1 MRTDGVL
8 CDVLNKYAIICPSS
22 GCYRDS
28 HLAGNPTGS
37 PFSWMHSQYILF
49 LLSYVLIQ
57 TFVGYSFWCTQSL
70 EDHLNDSFFFFVI
83 PTLFFDSQI
92 ITMRDYVPKI
102 IGLESFEDH
111 IGPYRGYDPTTD
123 PSASN
128 VFATAAFRFGH
139 ATIPPIL
146 RRLNESFQE
155 HEHFPHLRLSNTLF
169 SPWRIVKEGQYTL
182 MKLPIRTNNIY
193 CKHMKHTIKRVEGMK
208 KILNLGQPQHWMYV
222 C

>member
-1 MRTDGVL
+1 MEFFVVYCEGTNMQSFVRVQ
-8 CDVLNKYAIICPSS
+8 DVTEILISQEIPRGAL
-22 GCYRDS
+22 
-28 HLAGNPTGS
+28 LAGCI
-37 PFSWMHSQYILF
+37 QYIIMFLF
-49 LLSYVLIQ
+49 KLLWVIAFEAHNPWKTILI
-57 TFVGYSFWCTQSL
+57 
-70 EDHLNDSFFFFVI
+70 DSFFFFVI
-83 PTLFFDSQI
+83 PPLFFDSQI

-155 HEHFPHLRLSNTLF
+155 HEHFPHLRLSNTFF

-182 MKLPIRTNNIY
+182 MKLPIGSNNIY
-193 CKHMKHTIKRVEGMK
+193 CKHIKHT
-208 KILNLGQPQHWMYV
+208 
-222 C
+222 